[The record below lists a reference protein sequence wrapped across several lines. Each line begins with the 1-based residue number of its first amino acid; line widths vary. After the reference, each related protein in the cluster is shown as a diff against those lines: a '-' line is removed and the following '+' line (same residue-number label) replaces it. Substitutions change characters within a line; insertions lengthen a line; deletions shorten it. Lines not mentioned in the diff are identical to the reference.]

1 MSDQYQG
8 QDKGKQNTVVTQVQR
23 VREGFLEDEQKLAR
37 EKKKK
42 KGGDIPGGGN
52 SIYNEQFMLLSYY

>member
-37 EKKKK
+37 GKKKREEIFQAV
-42 KGGDIPGGGN
+42 GIAYTMN
-52 SIYNEQFMLLSYY
+52 SLCY

>member
-37 EKKKK
+37 EKKKREEIFQAV
-42 KGGDIPGGGN
+42 GIAYTMN
-52 SIYNEQFMLLSYY
+52 SLCY

>member
-37 EKKKK
+37 EKKKREEIFQVV
-42 KGGDIPGGGN
+42 GIAYTMN
-52 SIYNEQFMLLSYY
+52 SLCY

>member
-42 KGGDIPGGGN
+42 REEIFQAVGIAYTMN
-52 SIYNEQFMLLSYY
+52 SLCY